1 MQSKVHQ
8 GNYIGSIGYIG
19 EMSSSVYEVV
29 KEGKSQLKFVCPLGS
44 EHIHN

>member
-19 EMSSSVYEVV
+19 EMSVYEVV
-29 KEGKSQLKFVCPLGS
+29 KEPKSQLKFVCPLGS